1 MNIWQDAIFQG
12 FIEWNTI
19 PLSISIVDM
28 ADGLNEVLVGE
39 ELCKDTDIGG

>member
-1 MNIWQDAIFQG
+1 MPYFKDLLNGIL
-12 FIEWNTI
+12 I